1 MIIHRSTLRGINPLK
16 VHLSQPKDNL
26 NMKKIIITIVILLQC
41 VIATQLHAQIDPHF
55 SQYYAY
61 PLFLNPA
68 LTGVM
73 NGDTRVNANFKDQ
86 YATVNNAYET
96 GALSADIRPTDRT
109 GVGLTILDQSAGT
122 AGFNYFTAYG
132 SFSYNIA
139 ISNDGTQKINFGVQ
153 AGLINRSFDPSKL
166 QLGDQFTSGIGYD
179 PNAPTNESFANS
191 NSTVFDAGAG
201 IFYYDG
207 DPTHTSNPFLGVS
220 VAHLNG
226 PTDPFAYLDNN
237 AKLPKR
243 IIVHGGVRIKIN
255 EEFDLTPHFVYIK
268 QQEAQEKGLGAYSE
282 FKLPND
288 NGLIL
293 GAMYRFQ
300 DAAIANVG
308 YHFDNY
314 IVGASYDFNTSQLNT
329 ATAGQG
335 GLELSISYVFH
346 RHIQEPDPICPRL

>member
-1 MIIHRSTLRGINPLK
+1 
-16 VHLSQPKDNL
+16 
-26 NMKKIIITIVILLQC
+26 MKKIIITLIILAQC
-41 VIATQLHAQIDPHF
+41 VLVSQVKAQIDPHF

-73 NGDTRVNANFKDQ
+73 NGDTRVTANFKDQ

-96 GALSADIRPTDRT
+96 GALSADIRPTDRV
-109 GVGLTILDQSAGT
+109 GVGLNILDQSAGT

-166 QLGDQFTSGIGYD
+166 QLGDQYNPGLGYD
-179 PNAPTNESFANS
+179 PDLPSNENFTNSS
-191 NSTVFDAGAG
+191 STVFDAGAG

-207 DPTHTSNPFLGVS
+207 DPNHTANPFFGVS
-220 VAHLNG
+220 LAHLNR
-226 PTDPFAYLDNN
+226 PTDPFAFSDND
-237 AKLPKR
+237 AKLPIR
-243 IIVHGGVRIKIN
+243 YIIHGGIRLKVGDDIN
-255 EEFDLTPHFVYIK
+255 LTPHFIYIR
-268 QQEAQEKGLGAYSE
+268 QQEAQERAVGAYSE

-308 YHFDNY
+308 YHFDSY

-346 RHIQEPDPICPRL
+346 KRIHEPEPICPRL

>member
-1 MIIHRSTLRGINPLK
+1 
-16 VHLSQPKDNL
+16 
-26 NMKKIIITIVILLQC
+26 MKKIIITITILLQI
-41 VIATQLHAQIDPHF
+41 VIVSQVKAQIDPHF

-73 NGDTRVNANFKDQ
+73 NGDARVNANFKDQ
-86 YATVNNAYET
+86 YATVDNAYET
-96 GALSADIRPTDRT
+96 GALSADIRPNDRM
-109 GVGLTILDQSAGT
+109 GVGLTVLDESAGT
-122 AGFNYFTAYG
+122 AGYNYFTAYG

-139 ISNDGTQKINFGVQ
+139 ISSNGTQKINFGVQ

-166 QLGDQFTSGIGYD
+166 QLGDQYNPALGFDS
-179 PNAPTNESFANS
+179 NLPTYETFSTT
-191 NSTVFDAGAG
+191 NSTEFDAGAG
-201 IFYYDG
+201 VFYYDG
-207 DPTHTSNPFLGVS
+207 DPAHSANPFLGVS

-226 PTDPFAYLDNN
+226 PTDPFAIAGEN

-243 IIVHGGVRIKIN
+243 YIVHGGVRLKVDDAI
-255 EEFDLTPHFVYIK
+255 DLTPHFIYI
-268 QQEAQEKGLGAYSE
+268 QQQKATEKAIGAYSE
-282 FKLPND
+282 FKLPDD

-314 IVGASYDFNTSQLNT
+314 IVGASYDFNTSQLRS

-346 RHIQEPDPICPRL
+346 KHTDEPEPVCPRL

>member
-1 MIIHRSTLRGINPLK
+1 
-16 VHLSQPKDNL
+16 
-26 NMKKIIITIVILLQC
+26 MKKIIITITILLQI
-41 VIATQLHAQIDPHF
+41 VIVSQVKAQIDPHF

-73 NGDTRVNANFKDQ
+73 NGDARVNANFKDQ

-96 GALSADIRPTDRT
+96 GALSADIRPTDRI
-109 GVGLTILDQSAGT
+109 GVGLTVLDQSAGT

-139 ISNDGTQKINFGVQ
+139 ISSDGTQKINFGVQ

-166 QLGDQFTSGIGYD
+166 QLGDQYNPAGGFD
-179 PNAPTNESFANS
+179 PTMPSNETFSTT

-207 DPTHTSNPFLGVS
+207 DPNHKANPFLGFS

-226 PTDPFAYLDNN
+226 PNDPFALAGEN

-243 IIVHGGVRIKIN
+243 YIVHGGIRLKL
-255 EEFDLTPHFVYIK
+255 EDAFDLTPHFIYI
-268 QQEAQEKGLGAYSE
+268 QQQKATEKGLGAYSE
-282 FKLPND
+282 IKLAND

-293 GAMYRFQ
+293 GGMYRFQ
-300 DAAIANVG
+300 DAAILNVG
-308 YHFDNY
+308 YHFNNY

-346 RHIQEPDPICPRL
+346 KHTDEPEPVCPRL

>member
-1 MIIHRSTLRGINPLK
+1 
-16 VHLSQPKDNL
+16 
-26 NMKKIIITIVILLQC
+26 MKKIIITITMLLQI
-41 VIATQLHAQIDPHF
+41 VIVSQVKAQIDPHF

-73 NGDTRVNANFKDQ
+73 NGDARVNANFKDQ

-96 GALSADIRPTDRT
+96 GALSADIRPTDRV

-139 ISNDGTQKINFGVQ
+139 ISSDGTQKINFGVQ

-166 QLGDQFTSGIGYD
+166 QLGDQYNPADGFD
-179 PNAPTNESFANS
+179 PTLPSNETFSTT

-207 DPTHTSNPFLGVS
+207 DPLHKANPFLGFS
-220 VAHLNG
+220 LAHLNR
-226 PTDPFAYLDNN
+226 PDDPFATGGNGGDD
-237 AKLPKR
+237 AKLPMR
-243 IIVHGGVRIKIN
+243 FIVHGGIRLKL
-255 EEFDLTPHFVYIK
+255 EDAFDLTPHFIYI
-268 QQEAQEKGLGAYSE
+268 QQQKATEKGLGAYSE
-282 FKLPND
+282 FKLAND

-293 GAMYRFQ
+293 GAMYRFK

-308 YHFDNY
+308 YHFNNY

-346 RHIQEPDPICPRL
+346 KHTDEPEPICPRL